1 MRLFVLLALTFL
13 AGCGSRRDGN
23 GSSYANG
30 QDPVTLFQAGKTRE
44 AKMAAQAVV
53 DLVEKKQTVNPE
65 DAAKAYLG
73 LGLIVSGEGREYNS
87 IYLFQKATELYSK
100 AGKAME
106 AAHAKSL
113 HGRSLLRTGKIT
125 EATAV
130 LQDSVNCFTRENLQ
144 FSYECLRA
152 QSDLAMVAIRER
164 KFTDARAIL
173 KMILGMCLSDAKFP
187 PLFHVE
193 ILTKMGD
200 ADFQAGDYPS
210 ALRHYLAAQK
220 VAETSKGVDQATKA
234 AIRTNVKVTN
244 SMQALFGVPR

>member
-1 MRLFVLLALTFL
+1 MRRFVLLALSVL
-13 AGCGSRRDGN
+13 AGCGSGREGKQP
-23 GSSYANG
+23 SYANG
-30 QDPVTLFQAGKTRE
+30 QDPLTLFNAGKTRE
-44 AKMAAQAVV
+44 AKMAAQSVV
-53 DLVEKKQTVNPE
+53 DLVEKKQSVNVE

-106 AAHAKSL
+106 AAYAKSL
-113 HGRSLLRTGKIT
+113 HGRSLLRTGKIS
-125 EATAV
+125 EATTV
-130 LQDSVNCFTRENLQ
+130 LQDSVNSFTRENLQ

-164 KFTDARAIL
+164 KFAEAKAIL

-200 ADFQAGDYPS
+200 ADFQAGDYSS

-220 VAETSKGVDQATKA
+220 VAETAKGVDQATKA

-244 SMQALFGVPR
+244 SMQALFGQSR